1 MSADN
6 VLLERRY
13 SGEHPLRTLGFL
25 FERERGHLALACVLY
40 AIKHSPVWVLPLLT
54 ADMID
59 VVVQGRPLG
68 DLWLGAAILVALLAQ
83 NIPVNFLYVR
93 YLSLAVRAVE
103 LRLRSALS
111 RRLQYLSIGYYARHS
126 AGALQNKV
134 LRDVENIEQMMRQVF
149 DGGLAALNSL
159 AGALLI
165 TAWRAPGFLLFFL
178 VTVPV
183 SVWLVLALRRALAE
197 RNRQFREELERMSAR
212 VNEMTHLIPITR
224 AHGLEENAL
233 ERVDSA
239 FVRVRQSGLQLD
251 AVNALFGSVAWVTY
265 NLFNVLCLVAAAWA
279 AYTQFLPLT
288 AGDVVMLTGYF
299 GALTNSVMW
308 LVNLMPA
315 ISKAFESVKSIG
327 EVLESPDV
335 EHNAG
340 KQVVT
345 HLTGAVRFEA
355 VSYHYPEGDEAAIH
369 DLTLDIAAGETV
381 AVVGPSGAGKSTLL
395 SLLIGFVRPTQGR
408 ILLDGVDMETL
419 DMRTARRF
427 MAVVPQETVLFD
439 GTVRDNVTYGLTHV
453 SEAQL
458 REALRAA
465 NALDFVEALP
475 RGLDT
480 MLGERGARLSGGQKQ
495 RLAIARALI
504 RDPRI
509 LILDEATS
517 ALDTES
523 EALIQQ
529 ALARLMRGRTTLV
542 VAHRLSTVRHAGRI
556 VVLENGRVAEIGT
569 HADLWARGG
578 AYARLQQAQFPGA
591 A

>member
-1 MSADN
+1 MPADN
-6 VLLERRY
+6 SLLERAY
-13 SGEHPLRTLGFL
+13 SGEHPLRTLWFL
-25 FERERGHLALACVLY
+25 FQRERGHLVLACVLY

-59 VVVQGRPLG
+59 VVVQRRPLG
-68 DLWLGAAILVALLAQ
+68 DLWFGAVILVALLAQ
-83 NIPVNFLYVR
+83 NVPVNFLYVR

-103 LRLRSALS
+103 MRLRSALS
-111 RRLQYLSIGYYARHS
+111 RRLQYLSMGYYTRHS

-159 AGALLI
+159 LGALII

-178 VTVPV
+178 VTVPA
-183 SVWLVLALRRALAE
+183 SVWLVVALRRALAE

-224 AHGLEENAL
+224 AHGLEANAL
-233 ERVDSA
+233 ERVDSTFA
-239 FVRVRQSGLQLD
+239 RVRQSGLQLD

-265 NLFNVLCLVAAAWA
+265 NLFNVLCLVVAAWA
-279 AYTQFLPLT
+279 AYTQFLPIT

-299 GALTNSVMW
+299 GALTNAIMW
-308 LVNLMPA
+308 LVNLLPS

-345 HLTGAVRFEA
+345 ELTGAVRFEA
-355 VSYHYPEGDEAAIH
+355 VSYRYAETDEAAIH
-369 DLTLDIAAGETV
+369 DLTLDVPAGETV
-381 AVVGPSGAGKSTLL
+381 AFVGHSGAGKSTMLN
-395 SLLIGFVRPTQGR
+395 LLIGFVRPTAGR
-408 ILLDGVDMETL
+408 ILFDGLDMETL

-439 GTVRDNVTYGLTHV
+439 GSVRENVTYGLDNI

-465 NALDFVEALP
+465 NALDFVEQLP
-475 RGLDT
+475 HGLET

-523 EALIQQ
+523 EATIQQ
-529 ALARLMRGRTTLV
+529 ALARLMRGRTTFV
-542 VAHRLSTVRHAGRI
+542 VAHRLSTIRHAGRI
-556 VVLENGRVAEIGT
+556 VVLERGRMVEMGT
-569 HADLWARGG
+569 HESLMAQGG
-578 AYARLQQAQFPGA
+578 AYARLHHTR
-591 A
+591 